1 MGDSSEGG
9 ATPFYSIVSPFR
21 INLVPHHLA
30 EGSGGNSLRSD
41 DIMLF
46 DKRRNNQFFH
56 SLMRQVIESVLSVT
70 FQKTDLI
77 QIADTRL
84 ILKENCS
91 LASIGITSFVIFPT
105 KRAFAFLKFS
115 FSGIHT
121 EIWKIIYFLFSCKFR
136 FHFRNVFCFLNL
148 CIRIL
153 FEIRKIVYFHFS
165 FAIALSFFRIRFA
178 FLFQRKNFFWQMP
191 AYWGIR
197 KSDAVIWFSG
207 AGSSFE
213 NLSQLFHSFFC
224 CFK

>member
-1 MGDSSEGG
+1 
-9 ATPFYSIVSPFR
+9 
-21 INLVPHHLA
+21 
-30 EGSGGNSLRSD
+30 
-41 DIMLF
+41 MLF

-56 SLMRQVIESVLSVT
+56 SLMRQVMESVLSVT

-178 FLFQRKNFFWQMP
+178 FLFQRKNSFGRCQLIGEYGRAML
-191 AYWGIR
+191 
-197 KSDAVIWFSG
+197 SSG
-207 AGSSFE
+207 F
-213 NLSQLFHSFFC
+213 LVRVLLLRTFLSFFILSSAVSSE
-224 CFK
+224 KGASSS